1 MMFKDNWVKFGF
13 GDRLSQNPSR
23 TKPFII
29 DYSAARSHTTLTKP
43 IDIAHEDCWTIYKTM
58 PKPITLMV
66 SGGVDSQ
73 AMAYAFKTS
82 GVPDVRYVWARYN
95 DGLNDHD
102 FETSSFYAEHGID
115 VEVMDFDVI
124 GFHENELLEWAKT
137 YRNNSPH
144 ILTHCR
150 IASLL
155 EGTVV
160 SSGTA
165 VTRQGMGGM
174 NYSVF
179 GLERYSRLSGQPII
193 GFFLSFSAE
202 LCHSMLD
209 INTSE
214 ILYEHKCKV
223 FREAG
228 FPILPQSKKLHG
240 FENLKAHYDSVQIP
254 AKVRLRYSKNESQR
268 PYDLLFRY
276 PLTEVVPYSQSCKTI
291 LPPR

>member
-1 MMFKDNWVKFGF
+1 MFKDNWVKFGF
-13 GDRLSQNPSR
+13 GDRLSQSPSR

-29 DYSAARSHTTLTKP
+29 DYSAARSHPTLTNP
-43 IDIAHEDCWTIYKTM
+43 IDIAHEDCWTIYETM

-73 AMAYAFKTS
+73 AMAYAFETS

-102 FETSSFYAEHGID
+102 FETSSFYTDHGID

-124 GFHENELLEWAKT
+124 GFHENELLEWATT

-160 SSGTA
+160 SSGTV
-165 VTRQGMGGM
+165 VTRQGTGQM

-193 GFFLSFSAE
+193 GFFLSYSAE

-209 INTSE
+209 FKTSSSP
-214 ILYEHKCKV
+214 YEHKCDV
-223 FREAG
+223 YRRGG
-228 FPILPQSKKLHG
+228 FPVLPQTEKMHG
-240 FENLKAHYDSVQIP
+240 FERLKQKYDEVIVSPKIRMKYRKQP
-254 AKVRLRYSKNESQR
+254 SQR
-268 PYDLLFRY
+268 SYDLLFRY
-276 PLTEVVPYSQSCKTI
+276 PLVDAIPYSQSQNFI
-291 LPPR
+291 LPD